1 MGERGGRE
9 RRGKARWKAP
19 EKQKRFLRSRVKEAL
34 ITHETGEEGI
44 GVRDARYGTRE
55 AIESVSFITHEEGVG
70 AMDGEMEGGGEA
82 REEVR
87 GGRD

>member
-9 RRGKARWKAP
+9 RRGKERWKAP

-34 ITHETGEEGI
+34 ITHETGEKGM
-44 GVRDARYGTRE
+44 
-55 AIESVSFITHEEGVG
+55 G
-70 AMDGEMEGGGEA
+70 AMDVEMEGGGEA
-82 REEVR
+82 REEGR